1 MSCNLKWLMSH
12 YIFMD
17 YYMYIILITKN
28 IKLRSPN
35 VIEAR
40 GTKKKIETN
49 KVGGKEEQL
58 AHKL

>member
-1 MSCNLKWLMSH
+1 MSH

-28 IKLRSPN
+28 IKFRSPN

-49 KVGGKEEQL
+49 KLLWNGQHLDQAQNILIIFG
-58 AHKL
+58 